1 MSTRTPAGLT
11 RNRDEVGGDDGR
23 SETPRE
29 RLDRNLVEM
38 TGELRVIIT
47 GVQVLFAF
55 LLVVPFDARF
65 TRLDSFERAVYFVT
79 LLLAAWAALF
89 TIAPSAQHRI
99 LFRRDEKAH
108 LVFSASDFAIAGLA
122 CLALA
127 MCGALLL
134 VASVLFGE
142 LVGVITGLAM
152 SVPFGVVWF
161 AVPWRRARRDDALG
175 SERAPPR

>member
-1 MSTRTPAGLT
+1 MSARAPAG
-11 RNRDEVGGDDGR
+11 RARDRGERMSDDGR

-29 RLDRNLVEM
+29 RLDRNLAEM
-38 TGELRVIIT
+38 TGELRVVIT

-79 LLLAAWAALF
+79 LLLAALAAVF

-99 LFRRDEKAH
+99 LFRRNEKAH
-108 LVFSASDFAIAGLA
+108 LVFSASDFAIAGLV

-134 VASVLFGE
+134 VATVLFGT
-142 LVGVITGLAM
+142 LAVVLTALAM

-161 AVPWRRARRDDALG
+161 ALPWRRARRDD
-175 SERAPPR
+175 ERDSARRSRR